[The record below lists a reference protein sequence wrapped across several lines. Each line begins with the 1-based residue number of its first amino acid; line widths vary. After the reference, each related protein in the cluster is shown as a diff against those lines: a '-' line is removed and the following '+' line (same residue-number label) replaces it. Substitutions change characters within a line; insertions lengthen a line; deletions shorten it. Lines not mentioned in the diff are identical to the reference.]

1 MDDNILVLDDFLPTD
16 AYENLAR
23 LVSNEPM
30 ANWSRCNTGTD
41 PVGRW
46 SRNFAPAGKH
56 NLADVAYVLEETAGF
71 HALHLAWQR
80 LSDAYLRDNVLIRC
94 YLSGYMY
101 GTDGYVH
108 THSRHVDEYTA
119 LVYMNDNWEPD
130 WAGETVFLDERD
142 EIVKSVLPKRNRV
155 VIVPAHLRR
164 ADRSVSRKC
173 TVLRKTLIFKTRKRR
188 SANCEKLSIFL
199 RKNGALN
206 HKHWSGTLHD
216 HLVRT
221 FSILEMRGF
230 DDKVC
235 FGGGL
240 HAIYGT
246 NRFGHSIMT
255 EANKSTII
263 EEFGEDAEQLA
274 FLFSILDQPKTLEFP
289 MELDSD
295 AAVVERSD
303 KQTVKLR
310 REIFDDPRK
319 IACANL
325 VDLNKLEKHPILCQT
340 WGYPCSP
347 VRSGAILAA

>member
-1 MDDNILVLDDFLPTD
+1 MDDEILVLDDCLPTD
-16 AYENLAR
+16 AHANLER

-30 ANWSRCNTGTD
+30 ANWSRCSSGTD
-41 PVGRW
+41 PVGCW
-46 SRNFAPAGKH
+46 SRNFVSAGKH
-56 NLADVAYVLEETAGF
+56 NLADVAYVLEENAGL
-71 HALHLAWQR
+71 HALHFVWHR
-80 LSDAYLRDNVLIRC
+80 LRDAYLRDGVLIGC

-101 GTDGYVH
+101 GGGGYAH
-108 THSRHVDEYTA
+108 TASRGVDEYTA

-130 WAGETVFLDERD
+130 WAGETVLLDERD
-142 EIVKSVLPKRNRV
+142 EIVKTVLPKRNRV
-155 VIVPAHLRR
+155 VIVPAHFRC
-164 ADRSVSRKC
+164 ADRSVSKKC
-173 TVLRKTLIFKTRKRR
+173 TVLRRTLIFKTRKKR

-206 HKHWSGTLHD
+206 LGHRMGTLHD

-246 NRFGHSIMT
+246 NRFRHSIMT
-255 EANKSTII
+255 ETNKSTII

-274 FLFSILDQPKTLEFP
+274 CLFSILDGPRTLEFP
-289 MELDSD
+289 VELDLD

-310 REIFDDPRK
+310 RKTFDDLRA

-325 VDLNKLEKHPILCQT
+325 IDLNLLEKHPILCQT
-340 WGYPCSP
+340 WRDPCSP
-347 VRSGAILAA
+347 MRSGAIHAA